1 VQGASWLSTTS
12 GAWRPI
18 TEGAVSLG
26 DIRGELG
33 QAVAGQ
39 VPGRR
44 DEGDVTLF
52 NSVGIGMQDVAI
64 GRLLYDAAVERRLG
78 VRVDMAG

>member
-1 VQGASWLSTTS
+1 
-12 GAWRPI
+12 
-18 TEGAVSLG
+18 VSLG

-33 QAVAGQ
+33 QVVACQ

-44 DEGDVTLF
+44 NEADITLF

-64 GRLLYDAAVERRLG
+64 GRLLHDAAVERGFG
-78 VRVDMAG
+78 VRVDLTG